1 MMEPKS
7 PKLHCNSEYR
17 RLYQPMSEQESLAL
31 ERELVARND
40 TITIKTWSNIVLYD
54 YEKYEICLKHHIP
67 YAVSQIHARNNE
79 EALLW
84 LCKNQLKRTD
94 LTIEMRRYLIGKRFM
109 HERILGAHNSA
120 LRRSSGDIKVR
131 LRKTDPRY
139 SDCATGI
146 KERLGKEYHLSPATI
161 RKYSLF
167 SEAMDMIYEISE
179 ELSLEILKGAM
190 KISQENIVAI
200 SKMQERKMQKMV
212 DSLLREKPDFSTFA
226 GSRKLKTAVTAERA
240 KESILVKP
248 ASIKDM
254 PEYDPDAEAASL
266 ALTIPSWIS
275 SMKRVCD
282 VSDMSKVSDT
292 ARSRLKNELDK
303 LGNAVLDMF
312 DVLKEE
318 K

>member
-7 PKLHCNSEYR
+7 SKLHCNSEYR

-40 TITIKTWSNIVLYD
+40 TVTIKTWSNIVLYD
-54 YEKYEICLKHHIP
+54 YEKYEICQKHHIP
-67 YAVSQIHARNNE
+67 YAVSQIHARNSE

-120 LRRSSGDIKVR
+120 LSRASGDVKVR
-131 LRKTDPRY
+131 LRKTEPRY
-139 SDCATGI
+139 NDCVTEI

-161 RKYSLF
+161 WKYSLF

-179 ELSLEILKGAM
+179 ELSREILKGAM
-190 KISQENIVAI
+190 KISQENIVTI
-200 SKMQERKMQKMV
+200 SKMQEREMQKTV
-212 DSLLREKPDFSTFA
+212 DSLLREKTDFFTFA
-226 GSRKLKTAVTAERA
+226 GSRKLMSKATAERA
-240 KESILVKP
+240 EESILVKP

-282 VSDMSKVSDT
+282 VSDMSKVSVP
-292 ARSRLKNELDK
+292 ARSKLLNELDK
-303 LGNAVLDMF
+303 LGNVVLDMF
-312 DVLKEE
+312 DVLKEGE
-318 K
+318 